1 MTRLSSCPDQF
12 YLRARNPLASR
23 VSSQEAVVALEEMTA
38 AEAET
43 EVASEEARVADS
55 EATTEAAASEV
66 EIEVA
71 SVEAFLEVVVN
82 EATNHTRIN

>member
-1 MTRLSSCPDQF
+1 MTRLSSCPDQC
-12 YLRARNPLASR
+12 YPRARSLLASR

-43 EVASEEARVADS
+43 EVASEEALVADS